1 MTRKNLPQIPL
12 PDEQPITVNALRNMR
27 ARLTGEIQ
35 MHNREIGR
43 LRAELIHLDATL
55 RLFDP
60 ATDPEIIPALRLLP
74 RRADY
79 FGRGELTQRVYD
91 AFRENGTVSAK
102 ELAEQAM
109 AEKNVPDDDRA
120 LRKEFRDRFQGILHN
135 LRRKRTVEKIGHGPG
150 VRWKL
155 APEEPGLI

>member
-1 MTRKNLPQIPL
+1 MQTKIPL

-27 ARLTGEIQ
+27 ARITGQIQ

-60 ATDPEIIPALRLLP
+60 ATDPENIPALRLLP

-79 FGRGELTQRVYD
+79 FGRGELTQLVYD
-91 AFRENGTVSAK
+91 ALREKESVSAV
-102 ELAEQAM
+102 ELAEQALID
-109 AEKNVPDDDRA
+109 KNVPEDDRTI
-120 LRKEFRDRFQGILHN
+120 RKEFRDRFQGILHN
-135 LRRKRTVEKIGHGPG
+135 LRRRGTVEKIGDGPG
-150 VRWKL
+150 VRWRF
-155 APEEPGLI
+155 APTERDLI